1 MEKVS
6 LCTTGGAT
14 TNGPVPRLYF
24 CQLCQAC
31 RDCNIHGHKVNFRH
45 SAMVVKVCVQF
56 ETWFFCSAP
65 TFYLTFA
72 ILRGGLQVI
81 FPRALP
87 DNLWLIP
94 ADQSPYKAA
103 KLGSQPIPNS
113 EKGIA
118 AGKSLKQHLTAQF
131 GGLIKIRSRTLTSL
145 LSRRTLSLHFSSC
158 SPILF
163 IISEFLIMVRM
174 CEKQS
179 KRLDKTSCILTC
191 CTSVPETFSAFSS
204 RFPFFLCFYHL
215 LDMKSEQIQ

>member
-1 MEKVS
+1 MDQSKHETYCHGGEG
-6 LCTTGGAT
+6 LCTVW
-14 TNGPVPRLYF
+14 NRILF
-24 CQLCQAC
+24 LSS
-31 RDCNIHGHKVNFRH
+31 D
-45 SAMVVKVCVQF
+45 
-56 ETWFFCSAP
+56 FF
-65 TFYLTFA
+65 LTFA

-94 ADQSPYKAA
+94 ADQLPYKAA

-118 AGKSLKQHLTAQF
+118 AGKSLEQHLTAQF

-158 SPILF
+158 SAIFL
-163 IISEFLIMVRM
+163 IISECLNMVRM

-179 KRLDKTSCILTC
+179 KRLDKTSCILTYC
-191 CTSVPETFSAFSS
+191 NSVLETFSAFSS
-204 RFPFFLCFYHL
+204 RFP
-215 LDMKSEQIQ
+215 

>member
-1 MEKVS
+1 MKNT
-6 LCTTGGAT
+6 C
-14 TNGPVPRLYF
+14 
-24 CQLCQAC
+24 
-31 RDCNIHGHKVNFRH
+31 K
-45 SAMVVKVCVQF
+45 
-56 ETWFFCSAP
+56 WFCSHFSFYQHQFSLNPILVNPYIFSDLKSHIEVWPAGVLP
-65 TFYLTFA
+65 TSTAREPLSA
-72 ILRGGLQVI
+72 
-81 FPRALP
+81 A
-87 DNLWLIP
+87 
-94 ADQSPYKAA
+94 ADQLPYKAA
-103 KLGSQPIPNS
+103 KLGSEPIPNS

-118 AGKSLKQHLTAQF
+118 AGKSLDQHLTAQF